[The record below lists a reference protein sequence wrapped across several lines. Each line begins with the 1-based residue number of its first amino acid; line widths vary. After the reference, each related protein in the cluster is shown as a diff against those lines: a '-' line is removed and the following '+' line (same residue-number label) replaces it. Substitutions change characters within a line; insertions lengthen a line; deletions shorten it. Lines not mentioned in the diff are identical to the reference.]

1 MSLVDLGK
9 RLLEAARKGQDD
21 EVRTLMANGA
31 PFTTDWL
38 GTSPLHLAAQYGHYS
53 TAEVLLRAGV
63 SRDARTKVDR
73 TPLHMA
79 AADGHAHIVELLVR
93 NGADVNAKDMLK
105 MTALHW
111 ATEHHH
117 RDVVELLI
125 KYGADVH
132 ALSKFDK
139 SAFDIALEKNDAE
152 ILVVLQEAMQNQVN
166 ANPDRANPV
175 TMATPFIFTS
185 GEVVSLA
192 SLVSSANTKT
202 TSGDPHASS
211 AVHFSH
217 STTSVLATLA
227 ALAEASAPL
236 SNSHRAT
243 ANSEEVIEGNSVD
256 SSIQQVVGSG
266 GQRVITIV
274 TDGVPLSNI
283 QTAIPTGGIG
293 QPFIVTMQDGQQVLT
308 VPAGQVAEE
317 TVIEE
322 EEEAAA
328 EKLPLT
334 KKPRIEEMTDS
345 VEESKEGTEREL
357 LQQQLQEANRRAQEY
372 RHQLLKKEREAEQ
385 YRLKLEAMARQ
396 QPNGV
401 GFAVVEEVAEVDAVV
416 VTEGDLEERETA
428 VTGAGGTP
436 GPHTGVSMETVSS

>member
-79 AADGHAHIVELLVR
+79 AADGHTHIVELLVR

-132 ALSKFDK
+132 AFSKFDK
-139 SAFDIALEKNDAE
+139 SAFDIALEKNNAE
-152 ILVVLQEAMQNQVN
+152 ILVILQVWFFLIPSPLQLKLRIFLWVLNQNLISICSLLSTSF
-166 ANPDRANPV
+166 A
-175 TMATPFIFTS
+175 IFTEI
-185 GEVVSLA
+185 GA
-192 SLVSSANTKT
+192 
-202 TSGDPHASS
+202 PHASS
-211 AVHFSH
+211 AVRLSN

-243 ANSEEVIEGNSVD
+243 VNSEEIIEGNSVD
-256 SSIQQVVGSG
+256 PSVQQVVGSG

-274 TDGVPLSNI
+274 TDGVPLGNI
-283 QTAIPTGGIG
+283 QTAIPAGGIG

-322 EEEAAA
+322 EDEDEEA

-334 KKPRIEEMTDS
+334 KKPRIEEMTNS

-372 RHQLLKKEREAEQ
+372 RHQLLKKEQEAEQ
-385 YRLKLEAMARQ
+385 YRLQLEAMARQ
-396 QPNGV
+396 PPNGV
-401 GFAVVEEVAEVDAVV
+401 DFAVVEEVAEVDAVV
-416 VTEGDLEERETA
+416 VTDGETEERETE
-428 VTGAGGTP
+428 VTGAGGTTEP
-436 GPHTGVSMETVSS
+436 RAGVSLETVSS

>member
-132 ALSKFDK
+132 AFSKFDK
-139 SAFDIALEKNDAE
+139 SAFDIALEKNNAE
-152 ILVVLQEAMQNQVN
+152 ILVILQEAMQNQVN
-166 ANPDRANPV
+166 ANPERANPV
-175 TMATPFIFTS
+175 TMGTPFIFTS
-185 GEVVSLA
+185 GEVVNLA
-192 SLVSSANTKT
+192 SLVSSASTKT
-202 TSGDPHASS
+202 TS
-211 AVHFSH
+211 
-217 STTSVLATLA
+217 
-227 ALAEASAPL
+227 
-236 SNSHRAT
+236 
-243 ANSEEVIEGNSVD
+243 
-256 SSIQQVVGSG
+256 
-266 GQRVITIV
+266 
-274 TDGVPLSNI
+274 
-283 QTAIPTGGIG
+283 
-293 QPFIVTMQDGQQVLT
+293 VLT

-322 EEEAAA
+322 EAEEA

-372 RHQLLKKEREAEQ
+372 RHQLLKKEQEAEQ

-401 GFAVVEEVAEVDAVV
+401 DFTMVEEVAEVDAVV
-416 VTEGDLEERETA
+416 VTEGEMEERETE
-428 VTGAGGTP
+428 VTGAVGTTE
-436 GPHTGVSMETVSS
+436 PHTGVSMETVST

>member
-1 MSLVDLGK
+1 MSLMDLGK

-132 ALSKFDK
+132 AFSKFDK
-139 SAFDIALEKNDAE
+139 SAFDIALEKNNAE
-152 ILVVLQEAMQNQVN
+152 ILVILQEAMQNQVH
-166 ANPDRANPV
+166 ANPKRANPV
-175 TMATPFIFTS
+175 TVTPPFIFAS
-185 GEVVSLA
+185 EVVNLA

-202 TSGDPHASS
+202 TS
-211 AVHFSH
+211 
-217 STTSVLATLA
+217 
-227 ALAEASAPL
+227 
-236 SNSHRAT
+236 
-243 ANSEEVIEGNSVD
+243 
-256 SSIQQVVGSG
+256 
-266 GQRVITIV
+266 
-274 TDGVPLSNI
+274 
-283 QTAIPTGGIG
+283 
-293 QPFIVTMQDGQQVLT
+293 VLT

-317 TVIEE
+317 TIIEE
-322 EEEAAA
+322 EA

-334 KKPRIEEMTDS
+334 KKPRIEEMTNS
-345 VEESKEGTEREL
+345 MEESKEGTEREL
-357 LQQQLQEANRRAQEY
+357 LQQQLQEASRRAQEY
-372 RHQLLKKEREAEQ
+372 QHQLLKKEQEAEQ
-385 YRLKLEAMARQ
+385 YHLKLEAMAQQ
-396 QPNGV
+396 QPKGV
-401 GFAVVEEVAEVDAVV
+401 DFTVVEEVAEVDAVV
-416 VTEGDLEERETA
+416 VTEEEIEEREME
-428 VTGAGGTP
+428 VTEAGETTES
-436 GPHTGVSMETVSS
+436 HTGVAVETVPS

>member
-1 MSLVDLGK
+1 
-9 RLLEAARKGQDD
+9 
-21 EVRTLMANGA
+21 MANGA

-79 AADGHAHIVELLVR
+79 AADGHVHIVELLVR

-117 RDVVELLI
+117 REVVELLI

-132 ALSKFDK
+132 AFSKFDK
-139 SAFDIALEKNDAE
+139 SAFDIALEKNNAE
-152 ILVVLQEAMQNQVN
+152 ILIILQEAMQNQVN
-166 ANPDRANPV
+166 ANPERVGPAPNPV
-175 TMATPFIFTS
+175 TVAAPLIFTS
-185 GEVVSLA
+185 GEVVNLT
-192 SLVSSANTKT
+192 SLVSAANTKT
-202 TSGDPHASS
+202 VS
-211 AVHFSH
+211 
-217 STTSVLATLA
+217 
-227 ALAEASAPL
+227 
-236 SNSHRAT
+236 
-243 ANSEEVIEGNSVD
+243 ANSEEVEQGNSVD
-256 SSIQQVVGSG
+256 SLIPQVVGSS
-266 GQRVITIV
+266 GQRVITIM
-274 TDGVPLSNI
+274 TDGVSLGNI
-283 QTAIPTGGIG
+283 QTAIPAGGIG

-322 EEEAAA
+322 EEEAA
-328 EKLPLT
+328 EMLPLT
-334 KKPRIEEMTDS
+334 KKARTEELMNS
-345 VEESKEGTEREL
+345 VEESKDGSEREL

-372 RHQLLKKEREAEQ
+372 RHQLLKKEQEAEQ
-385 YRLKLEAMARQ
+385 YRLKLEAMAQQ

-401 GFAVVEEVAEVDAVV
+401 DFTVVEEVAEVNAIIVR
-416 VTEGDLEERETA
+416 EGEEEERETE
-428 VTGAGGTP
+428 VTRSGRTTE
-436 GPHTGVSMETVSS
+436 PHTGVSIETVSS